1 VRRIFPGKCAK
12 IPIFFSLNQ
21 LRIMIKK
28 IEINTDVLKKV
39 RNGKYVE
46 GSVRID
52 ATTGKLTFV
61 AYNRISRN
69 QRKHDIMI
77 KPLEHGWL
85 KESPERYKYYQSI
98 PKRIGMPCV
107 LGVLDRETSLAK
119 IELSKIGE

>member
-1 VRRIFPGKCAK
+1 
-12 IPIFFSLNQ
+12 
-21 LRIMIKK
+21 MIKK

-119 IELSKIGE
+119 IELKKIGD